1 MLHISYIR
9 ENKDKIIE
17 RLKIKNFNA
26 QDLFTAVIEKDN
38 QRKLNQQQSDD
49 VLSQLNQIAKQ
60 IGVLYKEGK
69 TEEANILK
77 KETALFKDETKKL
90 NSLRSQLEQEIKDI
104 LVQIPNVPHI
114 TVKSGT
120 SDKDNEILN

>member
-26 QDLFTAVIEKDN
+26 QNLFTAVIEKDN

-60 IGVLYKEGK
+60 IGVLYKEG
-69 TEEANILK
+69 
-77 KETALFKDETKKL
+77 
-90 NSLRSQLEQEIKDI
+90 
-104 LVQIPNVPHI
+104 
-114 TVKSGT
+114 
-120 SDKDNEILN
+120 